1 MLNKGIDLNQENT
14 LACRT
19 GPVSFFTG
27 TGGGGIFSRS
37 SSSLPHIRPTDTHTT
52 LTKFQL
58 ISNASYHVWED
69 LPQLSTIDV
78 DKIPKPKTQKKNT
91 QVFLVFLPPLFNRGP
106 VTLWHILCRS
116 YVLRDGRRISPV
128 GELILRGSGRVG
140 PLETSLPSTI
150 FQGRTVQLGGG

>member
-69 LPQLSTIDV
+69 LPQLMLTRSQN
-78 DKIPKPKTQKKNT
+78 QKHKKKKT